1 MYFAVVDSEVREAS
15 GGKKSVDDL
24 LLSMLARRRA
34 GKPMDQAAWVETVTQ
49 AIGPRGKTELEAML
63 AGALQLPP
71 SDEFGPCFRRTTK
84 PLRRYELGFDP
95 KVLVE
100 PRRIVRD
107 LVPGSAAEQA
117 GLKNGDEI
125 LKPVPQD
132 GIQGNQTAT
141 LTLEIRRDGRDFPI
155 TYLPRGETVEAYQWE
170 RVPGVPDKAC
180 AR

>member
-34 GKPMDQAAWVETVTQ
+34 GKPMDQAAWVETVTE

-84 PLRRYELGFDP
+84 LLRRYELGFDA

-100 PRRIVRD
+100 PKRIVRD
-107 LVPGSAAEQA
+107 LVAGSAAEQA

-155 TYLPRGETVEAYQWE
+155 TYLPRGETVDAYQWE
-170 RVPGVPDKAC
+170 RVLGVPDKAC